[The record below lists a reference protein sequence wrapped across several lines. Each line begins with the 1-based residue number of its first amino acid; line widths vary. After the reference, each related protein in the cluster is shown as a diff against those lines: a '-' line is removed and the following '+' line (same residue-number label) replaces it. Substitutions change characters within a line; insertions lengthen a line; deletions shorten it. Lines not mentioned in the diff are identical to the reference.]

1 MSFLQTCIYLQ
12 IKIVDDLKDNL
23 TIFTIIKKIVKQ
35 ELCFKEKDVFK
46 PWLNFTVR
54 FSNRLS

>member
-1 MSFLQTCIYLQ
+1 M
-12 IKIVDDLKDNL
+12 KIVDDLKNNL
-23 TIFTIIKKIVKQ
+23 TIFTIIKKIKQ
-35 ELCFKEKDVFK
+35 ELCFKEKGVFK